1 MLVASRSDQSQTRS
15 QSGRRNRALQ
25 ECKEAGFP
33 HGEPPVARL
42 NLRIL

>member
-1 MLVASRSDQSQTRS
+1 MLVASRSDESQPRS
-15 QSGRRNRALQ
+15 QNGQRNHALQ
-25 ECKEAGFP
+25 EREEAGFP